1 MSPHDYVHHGTTSL
15 FAAFNTADGTVI
27 SSIHRRHRAIE
38 LPSCST
44 SPAPRCTG
52 QSNDS
57 SQQDYSG
64 PATGRQRKHPRSRS
78 SRRPPSPPTAR
89 CRTSRRRPKAICIAG
104 FLVVVAV
111 GVNPSNALGLDG
123 ALKSLAAAPC
133 ALCSSSSAASASS
146 LTAST
151 LSPGPASPGSEYSTI
166 GRVTTGE
173 RHPALRVRRAADPRT
188 CSG

>member
-1 MSPHDYVHHGTTSL
+1 MARRACSRRSIPP
-15 FAAFNTADGTVI
+15 TV
-27 SSIHRRHRAIE
+27 
-38 LPSCST
+38 PS
-44 SPAPRCTG
+44 SPAFTAG
-52 QSNDS
+52 
-57 SQQDYSG
+57 
-64 PATGRQRKHPRSRS
+64 TGRSSCRAVQRRPLHGVPDNPTTARSRTTLALRRDVNGSIRGRGAAEGHPR
-78 SRRPPSPPTAR
+78 RRLPVAERPA
-89 CRTSRRRPKAICIAG
+89 RRPKAICIAG

-111 GVNPSNALGLDG
+111 GVNPRNALGLDG

-133 ALCSSSSAASASS
+133 ALCSSSAAASASS